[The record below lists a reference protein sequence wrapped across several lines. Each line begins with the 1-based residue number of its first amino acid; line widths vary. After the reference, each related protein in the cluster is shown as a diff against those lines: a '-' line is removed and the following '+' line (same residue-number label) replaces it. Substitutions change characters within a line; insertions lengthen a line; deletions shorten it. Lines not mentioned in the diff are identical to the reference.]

1 MQLGRTHPPDR
12 LARLLCVVW
21 WCACAHC
28 DRSGGSISPA
38 QHGITSLVS
47 TDIIIPPI
55 LLGHFLDQP
64 SSFEIRHLI
73 CSLMVLTCLLIER
86 PSLSHTHTHA
96 TTAMMMTTMM
106 TVWLV
111 EWNARSER
119 LEACME
125 VLEGYVLHIMYNHK
139 KLSLS
144 VLSIRLFRLTKR
156 ISHLERSKLSFEYKS
171 LSHGCLVVA
180 ETRLGWLSDR
190 QVK

>member
-1 MQLGRTHPPDR
+1 MK
-12 LARLLCVVW
+12 
-21 WCACAHC
+21 
-28 DRSGGSISPA
+28 
-38 QHGITSLVS
+38 
-47 TDIIIPPI
+47 
-55 LLGHFLDQP
+55 
-64 SSFEIRHLI
+64 
-73 CSLMVLTCLLIER
+73 
-86 PSLSHTHTHA
+86 
-96 TTAMMMTTMM
+96 MTTMM

-180 ETRLGWLSDR
+180 ETRLGWLLVSDR
-190 QVK
+190 KVKQVMNDIWFVFTRSKSNE